1 MFKTNF
7 LNEDCQCCMLF
18 SPSCHEWTSV
28 WKHWMSHF
36 LRYEQP
42 SVVCTLLGVQHLLP
56 VSLYQ
61 WDKSIHS
68 LRHHHSSFPSAPSP
82 NCKHSL
88 YSCPRL
94 WSLTPVSYGSW
105 SPTDV
110 SVPRSPL
117 GCFLAEWRHSLRVSS
132 GDRVRPDPGHL
143 LEESLAHQHSSG
155 KTHMA
160 VGHLL
165 SKLVSCLHVNW
176 AEQRKKW
183 GCQESKYTFH

>member
-1 MFKTNF
+1 MKTVSAAHF
-7 LNEDCQCCMLF
+7 L
-18 SPSCHEWTSV
+18 PSCHERTSV
-28 WKHWMSHF
+28 WKHGMSHF

-42 SVVCTLLGVQHLLP
+42 SVVCTLLGVRHLLP

-88 YSCPRL
+88 TSCPRL

-110 SVPRSPL
+110 SVPQSPL

-132 GDRVRPDPGHL
+132 GDRVRPDQVICSRKASLTNTRLGKLIWL
-143 LEESLAHQHSSG
+143 LVIYSAN
-155 KTHMA
+155 
-160 VGHLL
+160 L
-165 SKLVSCLHVNW
+165 SVVCMSTGQSKDKMGLS
-176 AEQRKKW
+176 RK
-183 GCQESKYTFH
+183 